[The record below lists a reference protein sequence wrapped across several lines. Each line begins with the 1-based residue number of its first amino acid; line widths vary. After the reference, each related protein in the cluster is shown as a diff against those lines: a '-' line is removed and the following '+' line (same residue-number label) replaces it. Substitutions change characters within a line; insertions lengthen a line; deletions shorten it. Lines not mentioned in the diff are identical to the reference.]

1 MGKEIVWCKIDK
13 NKHLKA
19 PSSHKEEGAFF
30 YQKLSKIK
38 KMKVLK
44 FGGTSVGS
52 VESITKLLQIIEK
65 EQSGSGSPVVVLS
78 AMSGVTNLLSDM
90 ANKAEKGISFTDD
103 LKDLEERHF
112 HIIKELLAVAKQ
124 NPVFTKLR
132 ILFNELE
139 DILQGVMILGEL
151 TPRTRDLIL
160 SYGERC
166 SAFMISKIAGQKD
179 DDDLFVSAANLIK
192 TDSNY
197 GQARVNMELSKLLI
211 RDFYQ
216 KNNDKI
222 IFTTGFIASNEE
234 GRITTLGRGGSD
246 YTAAII
252 ASALNAEEIE
262 IWTDV
267 NGMMTADPRMVKKAF
282 SLPELSYTEAME
294 LSFFGAKVI
303 YPPTM
308 IPAFLKKIPIV
319 IRNTFEPEFTGT
331 VIRHDCENSHLAIK
345 GISSINDISIIN
357 VEGSGMVGKAGFSGR
372 LFSLLAREQIN
383 IILIT
388 QSSSEHSITFAIH
401 PADAEKAQ
409 KLIAQEFELELL
421 AKKMEVPVFE
431 HHLSVLAIVGENMKQ
446 SPGISG
452 KLFHA
457 LGRNGI
463 NVRAIAQGSSEYNIS
478 VVISKEDLK
487 KGLNAV
493 HDAFFVGL
501 NKTLHL
507 FCIGTGNIGST
518 LFRQLLAHQD
528 FLQKHNGLQIKV
540 VGISNSRK
548 MLFNEDGIKLENWSE
563 ELQKQGENADL
574 ASFVRKMKELNLPN
588 CVLADNTASVEPID
602 FYHEIFSAN
611 ISIVTC
617 NKIGNS
623 GTFEQYKLFRDSAR
637 LHGVDFFYE
646 TNVGAGLPIVKTLKD
661 LMLSGDRIIK
671 IEAILSGTISYIF
684 NHYKGDNSFHDV
696 VKQAQ
701 EKGYTEPDPR
711 DDLRGTDFMRKML
724 ILARDAG
731 YALDPEDV
739 IIENMLPQACLQA
752 KSVDDFYY
760 ALKSEHAFFED
771 MKSKAEHD
779 KKVLRYIG
787 KLENGQVKIS
797 LQMVDETHPFY
808 ALSGSDNIIS
818 FSTERYSERP
828 MVVKGPGAGA
838 EVTAAGVFADIV
850 NVGANK
856 L

>member
-1 MGKEIVWCKIDK
+1 MKI
-13 NKHLKA
+13 
-19 PSSHKEEGAFF
+19 
-30 YQKLSKIK
+30 
-38 KMKVLK
+38 LK

-52 VESITKLLQIIEK
+52 VESIGKLLQIIEK
-65 EQSGSGSPVVVLS
+65 EQKQSGNPVIVLS
-78 AMSGVTNLLSDM
+78 AMSGVTNLLSSM
-90 ANKAEKGISFTDD
+90 ADIAAQGGTFSNE
-103 LKDLEERHF
+103 LRELEERHF
-112 HIIKELLAVAKQ
+112 DVIKELLAVPKQ

-139 DILQGVMILGEL
+139 DLLQGVLILREL
-151 TPRTRDLIL
+151 TPRTRDLVL

-166 SAFMISKIAGQKD
+166 SAFMISKIAGQKL
-179 DDDLFVSAANLIK
+179 DDDLYVNAADVIK
-192 TDSNY
+192 TDSSF
-197 GQARVNMELSKLLI
+197 GQARVNMELTEILI
-211 RDFYQ
+211 RDFYA
-216 KNNDKI
+216 NNPGKML
-222 IFTTGFIASNEE
+222 FVTGFIASNEA

-246 YTAAII
+246 YTAAIFG
-252 ASALNAEEIE
+252 SALNAEEIE

-282 SLPELSYTEAME
+282 SLPELSYIEAME

-308 IPAFLKKIPIV
+308 IPAFMKKIPIV
-319 IRNTFEPEFTGT
+319 IRNTFEPEFQGS
-331 VIRHDCENSHLAIK
+331 VIRHDCENSNLSIK

-357 VEGSGMVGKAGFSGR
+357 LEGSGMVGKAGFSGR

-383 IILIT
+383 VILIT

-401 PADAEKAQ
+401 PTDAARAQ
-409 KLIAQEFELELL
+409 QLIEQEFELELL
-421 AKKMEVPVFE
+421 AKKIESPVFE
-431 HHLSVLAIVGENMKQ
+431 QDLSVLAIVGENMKQ
-446 SPGISG
+446 TPGISG

-478 VVISKEDLK
+478 VVISREDLN

-493 HDAFFVGL
+493 HDAFFVEL
-501 NKTLHL
+501 NKTLNV
-507 FCIGTGNIGST
+507 FCLGTGNIGTT
-518 LFRQLLAHQD
+518 LFKQLLEHNY

-540 VGISNSRK
+540 VGIGNTRK
-548 MLFNEDGIKLENWSE
+548 MMFDAEGIDLENWQDTLYNE
-563 ELQKQGENADL
+563 GEQADL
-574 ASFVRKMKELNLPN
+574 SLFVERMKSMNLPN
-588 CVLADNTASVEPID
+588 CVFADNTASLKPIEH
-602 FYHEIFSAN
+602 YLEIFCSN

-623 GTFEQYKLFRDSAR
+623 SSFAQYKLFRDTAR

-661 LMLSGDRIIK
+661 LMISGDRILS

-684 NHYKGDNSFHDV
+684 NNYTGDVTFHDI

-731 YALDPEDV
+731 YELEAADV
-739 IIENMLPQACLQA
+739 EIESMLPKSCLVA
-752 KSVDDFYY
+752 ESVDDFY
-760 ALKSEHAFFED
+760 KSLLAENNFFES
-771 MKSKAEHD
+771 MKKQAENG
-779 KKVLRYIG
+779 KQVLRYIG
-787 KLENGQVKIS
+787 KLENGKVKIG

-818 FSTERYSERP
+818 FITDRYKERP

-850 NVGANK
+850 HVGANK

>member
-1 MGKEIVWCKIDK
+1 
-13 NKHLKA
+13 
-19 PSSHKEEGAFF
+19 
-30 YQKLSKIK
+30 
-38 KMKVLK
+38 MKVLK

-52 VESITKLLQIIEK
+52 VESISKLLQIIEK
-65 EQSGSGSPVVVLS
+65 EQEKSGNPVIVLS
-78 AMSGVTNLLSDM
+78 AMSGVTNLLSSM
-90 ANKAEKGISFTDD
+90 ADKAAQGGTFSNE
-103 LKDLEERHF
+103 LKELEERHF
-112 HIIKELLAVAKQ
+112 EVIKELLAVPRQ

-139 DILQGVMILGEL
+139 DLLQGVMILREL
-151 TPRTRDLIL
+151 TPRTRDLVL

-166 SAFMISKIAGQKD
+166 STFMISKIAGQKSD
-179 DDDLFVSAANLIK
+179 EDVYVNAADVIK
-192 TDSNY
+192 TDSSF
-197 GQARVNMELSKLLI
+197 GQARVNMELSELLI
-211 RDFYQ
+211 RDCYNTNKGKMLFV
-216 KNNDKI
+216 
-222 IFTTGFIASNEE
+222 TGFIASNDE

-246 YTAAII
+246 YTAAIFG
-252 ASALNAEEIE
+252 AALNVEEIE

-308 IPAFLKKIPIV
+308 IPAFMKKIPIV
-319 IRNTFEPEFTGT
+319 IRNTFEPEFPGS
-331 VIRHDCENSHLAIK
+331 VIKHDCENSSLAIK

-357 VEGSGMVGKAGFSGR
+357 IEGSGMVGKAGFSGR

-401 PADAEKAQ
+401 PSDAARAQ
-409 KLIAQEFELELL
+409 HLIELEFELELL
-421 AKKMEVPVFE
+421 AKKIEAPVFE
-431 HHLSVLAIVGENMKQ
+431 QGLSVLAIVGENMKQ
-446 SPGISG
+446 TPGISG

-478 VVISKEDLK
+478 VVISREDLN

-493 HDAFFVGL
+493 HDAFFVEL
-501 NKTLHL
+501 NKTLHV
-507 FCIGTGNIGST
+507 FCLGTGNIGTT
-518 LFRQLLAHQD
+518 LFKQLLEHKD
-528 FLQKHNGLQIKV
+528 FLQKHNGIQIKV
-540 VGISNSRK
+540 VGIGNTRK
-548 MLFNEDGIKLENWSE
+548 MIFDAEGIELENWQE
-563 ELQKQGENADL
+563 TLQNGGEPADL
-574 ASFVRKMKELNLPN
+574 SKFVDRMKSMNLPN
-588 CVLADNTASVEPID
+588 CVFADNTASLKPIE
-602 FYHEIFSAN
+602 FYQEIFSSN

-623 GTFEQYKLFRDSAR
+623 SSFAQYKLFRDTAR

-661 LMLSGDRIIK
+661 LMISGDRILS

-684 NHYKGDNSFHDV
+684 NNYQGDISFHDI

-731 YALDPEDV
+731 YELEAADV
-739 IIENMLPQACLQA
+739 EIESMLPESCLNA
-752 KSVDDFYY
+752 ENVDDFYKTLQ
-760 ALKSEHAFFED
+760 AENSFFED
-771 MKSKAEHD
+771 MKKQAEKD

-787 KLENGQVKIS
+787 KLENGKVKIG
-797 LQMVDETHPFY
+797 LQMVDDSHPFY

-818 FSTERYSERP
+818 FITDRYKERP

-850 NVGANK
+850 HVGANK
-856 L
+856 F

>member
-1 MGKEIVWCKIDK
+1 
-13 NKHLKA
+13 
-19 PSSHKEEGAFF
+19 
-30 YQKLSKIK
+30 
-38 KMKVLK
+38 MKVLK

-52 VESITKLLQIIEK
+52 VESISKLVQIIEK
-65 EQSGSGSPVVVLS
+65 EQANSGNPIVVLS
-78 AMSGVTNLLSDM
+78 AMSGVTNLLADM
-90 ANKAEKGISFTDD
+90 AEKAELGGTFSNE
-103 LKDLEERHF
+103 LKELEERHF
-112 HIIKELLAVAKQ
+112 HVIKELLAVSKQ

-132 ILFNELE
+132 ILFNERE
-139 DILQGVMILGEL
+139 DLLQGVLILREL

-166 SAFMISKIAGQKD
+166 STLMISKIFGQKL
-179 DDDLFVSAANLIK
+179 DDDLFVNAAELIK
-192 TDSNY
+192 TDSTY
-197 GQARVNMELSKLLI
+197 GQARVNMALSEMLI
-211 RDFYQ
+211 RDYYS
-216 KNNDKI
+216 KNSDKI
-222 IFTTGFIASNEE
+222 IFVTGFIASNEE

-246 YTAAII
+246 YTAAIVG
-252 ASALNAEEIE
+252 SALNAEEIE

-319 IRNTFEPEFTGT
+319 IRNTFDPEFLGS
-331 VIRHDCENSHLAIK
+331 VIRHNCQSSNLAIK

-357 VEGSGMVGKAGFSGR
+357 IEGSGMVGKAGFSGR

-401 PADAEKAQ
+401 PSDAARAQ
-409 KLIAQEFELELL
+409 HLIEHEFELELL
-421 AKKMEVPVFE
+421 AKKIEAPVFE
-431 HHLSVLAIVGENMKQ
+431 QGLSVLAIVGENMKKT
-446 SPGISG
+446 PGISG
-452 KLFHA
+452 KLFHS

-478 VVISKEDLK
+478 VVISRDDLN

-493 HDAFFVGL
+493 HDAFFVEL
-501 NKTLHL
+501 NKTLHV
-507 FCIGTGNIGST
+507 FCLGTGNIGST
-518 LFRQLLAHQD
+518 LFKQLLEHKD
-528 FLQKHNGLQIKV
+528 FLQKHNGIQIKV
-540 VGISNSRK
+540 VGISNTRK
-548 MLFNEDGIKLENWSE
+548 MMFNDEGITLENWE
-563 ELQKQGENADL
+563 KDLQEQGEVAEL
-574 ASFVRKMKELNLPN
+574 SSFVKRMKALNLPN
-588 CVLADNTASVEPID
+588 CIFADNTASINPIE
-602 FYHEIFSAN
+602 FYHEIFSSN

-623 GTFEQYKLFRDSAR
+623 GSLAQYKQFRDPAR
-637 LHGVDFFYE
+637 LHGVDYFYE

-661 LMLSGDRIIK
+661 LMISGDRIIS
-671 IEAILSGTISYIF
+671 IESILSGTISYIF
-684 NHYKGDNSFHDV
+684 NNYKGEVTFHDI

-731 YALDPEDV
+731 YELETED
-739 IIENMLPQACLQA
+739 IDIESMLPQSCLDA
-752 KSVDDFYY
+752 KSVDDFYL
-760 ALKSEHAFFED
+760 ALKAENNFFD
-771 MKSKAEHD
+771 TIKKQAEED

-787 KLENGQVKIS
+787 KLENGKVKIS
-797 LQMVDETHPFY
+797 LQMVDDTHPFY

-818 FSTERYSERP
+818 FTTERYRERP

-850 NVGANK
+850 NVGAQK
-856 L
+856 F

>member
-1 MGKEIVWCKIDK
+1 
-13 NKHLKA
+13 
-19 PSSHKEEGAFF
+19 
-30 YQKLSKIK
+30 
-38 KMKVLK
+38 MKVLK

-52 VESITKLLQIIEK
+52 VESISKLLQIIEK
-65 EQSGSGSPVVVLS
+65 EQSSFGKPIVVLS
-78 AMSGVTNLLSDM
+78 AMSGVTNLLSEM
-90 ANKAEKGISFTDD
+90 ANRAENGISFTDE

-112 HIIKELLAVAKQ
+112 HIIKELLAVSKQ

-139 DILQGVMILGEL
+139 DILQGVMILREL

-160 SYGERC
+160 SFGERC
-166 SAFMISKIAGQKD
+166 SALMISKIAGQKHD
-179 DDDLFVSAANLIK
+179 EDLFVNAAELIK

-197 GQARVNMELSKLLI
+197 GQARVNMELSELLI
-211 RDFYQ
+211 RDFYKQ
-216 KNNDKI
+216 NSDKI
-222 IFTTGFIASNEE
+222 IFITGFIASNDQ
-234 GRITTLGRGGSD
+234 GHITTLGRGGSD
-246 YTAAII
+246 YTAAIV
-252 ASALNAEEIE
+252 ASALNAQEIE

-282 SLPELSYTEAME
+282 SLSELSYTEAME

-319 IRNTFEPEFTGT
+319 IRNTFEPDFIGT
-331 VIRHDCENSHLAIK
+331 IIRQHCENSNLAIK

-409 KLIAQEFELELL
+409 KIIAQEFELELL
-421 AKKMEVPVFE
+421 AKKMEEPVFE

-446 SPGISG
+446 TPGISG
-452 KLFHA
+452 KLFHS

-478 VVISKEDLK
+478 VVISKDDLK

-493 HDAFFVGL
+493 HDAFFVDL

-507 FCIGTGNIGST
+507 FCIGTGNIGAT
-518 LFRQLLAHQD
+518 LFKQLLAHQD

-548 MLFNEDGIKLENWSE
+548 MIFNEEGINLKNWDTI
-563 ELQKQGENADL
+563 LQSDGENADL
-574 ASFVRKMKELNLPN
+574 ASFVEKMKNLNLPN
-588 CVLADNTASVEPID
+588 CVFADNTASADPIG
-602 FYHEIFSAN
+602 FYQDIFSAN

-623 GTFEQYKLFRDSAR
+623 GTFDQYKLFKDTAR
-637 LHGVDFFYE
+637 LHGVDFYYE

-661 LMLSGDRIIK
+661 LMLSGDRIIQ

-684 NHYKGDNSFHDV
+684 NNYKGKISFHDV

-731 YALDPEDV
+731 YQLESEDI
-739 IIENMLPQACLQA
+739 IIENMLPKSCLDAQ
-752 KSVDDFYY
+752 SVDDFYQ
-760 ALKSEHAFFED
+760 ALKVEHAFFED
-771 MKSKAEHD
+771 MKNKAESD
-779 KKVLRYIG
+779 RKVLRYIG
-787 KLENGQVKIS
+787 KLENGQVKIG
-797 LQMVDETHPFY
+797 LQMVDESHPFY

-818 FSTERYSERP
+818 FTTERYSERP

-850 NVGANK
+850 NVGAHK